1 MAYDEDLADRLRVA
15 TQHEPDLTEKRM
27 FGGISFLA
35 RGNLAVCAS
44 SQGDLMVRVDPAE
57 IDDLLDEPR
66 VARMVMGTRAMKGWV
81 RVSLDVVES
90 DPDLQGW
97 VDRGLAFARSL
108 PAK

>member
-15 TQHEPDLTEKRM
+15 TQHEPSLTEKRM

-35 RGNLAVCAS
+35 DGNLAVCAS
-44 SQGDLMVRVDPAE
+44 SQGDLMVRVDPDE
-57 IDDLLDEPR
+57 VDGLLDAPR
-66 VARMVMGTRAMKGWV
+66 VARMQMGARLMKGWV
-81 RVSLDVVES
+81 RVSLESVES
-90 DPDLQGW
+90 DAELQRW

>member
-1 MAYDEDLADRLRVA
+1 MAYDVDLADRLRVA
-15 TQHEPDLTEKRM
+15 TQHEPSLTEKRM

-35 RGNLAVCAS
+35 NGNLAVCAS

-57 IDDLLDEPR
+57 VEGFLDLPG
-66 VARMVMGTRAMKGWV
+66 VARMEMGTRLMKGWV
-81 RVSLDVVES
+81 RVSLEVVAS
-90 DPDLQGW
+90 DAELHRW